1 VNVSVK
7 IVSPNTYYTPA
18 GGFLKRPIGVDLG
31 APFQSLTEVYNTF
44 FVPGAPFNE
53 TWWGHQPN
61 GAAAWRLIDE
71 AKAAADP
78 AKARELWHEVQV
90 QQYNQGGVIA
100 WANADDLA
108 AVAPS
113 VRGVR
118 ARPEGYLD
126 YFRLANGW
134 VAQ

>member
-1 VNVSVK
+1 VSVK

-53 TWWGHQPN
+53 TWWGHQRN
-61 GAAAWRLIDE
+61 GAAAWRLIAE
-71 AKAAADP
+71 AKAATDP
-78 AKARELWHEVQV
+78 ARARDLWHQVQL
-90 QQYNQGGVIA
+90 QQYNDGGVIA

-108 AVAPS
+108 AVAPN
-113 VRGVR
+113 VRGVS
-118 ARPEGYLD
+118 AKPEGYLD
-126 YFRLANGW
+126 YFRLQNGW
-134 VAQ
+134 LSQ